1 MCIWSCT
8 IFLIYTRSLLHYFST
23 VYVTKA
29 DMCSSLKAIKDSLDA
44 DPEVESLRCS
54 TDTKCRSLKCKF
66 NLFINTTIP
75 SQMKITLKPCA
86 ATPAVSVKMWI
97 QGTRVLSKKFKQRT
111 VTTFSHLGI
120 TTRMA
125 VTVTQEIYGV
135 IFGVSLLHVTQHL
148 GVLSVVL

>member
-1 MCIWSCT
+1 
-8 IFLIYTRSLLHYFST
+8 
-23 VYVTKA
+23 
-29 DMCSSLKAIKDSLDA
+29 
-44 DPEVESLRCS
+44 
-54 TDTKCRSLKCKF
+54 
-66 NLFINTTIP
+66 
-75 SQMKITLKPCA
+75 MKITLKPCA

-135 IFGVSLLHVTQHL
+135 IFGVSLLHVSQHL